1 MINAKDLLGIGIVIL
16 VAFLI
21 VKSISKWVTE
31 IRWKLEIKKE
41 PKIKK
46 LSSVEKEIASK
57 ELQKQI
63 IDYNNRYYEKMFE
76 GKEFINKNTTTLS
89 KFIINSD
96 INSYDLHKLA
106 QLNGIKIEMFEGWNN
121 LVLDLMIEL
130 DKVGWNRKVSAI
142 KEKFGELRFYAEP
155 DYEDIIEKYTEK
167 SKTIC
172 DVCGNSG
179 VHFNKNGWDYTRCDK
194 H

>member
-1 MINAKDLLGIGIVIL
+1 MINTKDLLGIGIVIL

-21 VKSISKWVTE
+21 VKSISKWITE
-31 IRWKLEIKKE
+31 IRWNWEINKE

-130 DKVGWNRKVSAI
+130 DKVDWNRKVTAI
-142 KEKFGELRFYAEP
+142 KEKFG
-155 DYEDIIEKYTEK
+155 K
-167 SKTIC
+167 SRQISRLTYDHLFHISKF
-172 DVCGNSG
+172 SG
-179 VHFNKNGWDYTRCDK
+179 AQ
-194 H
+194 